1 LETRSANSRSP
12 KTEDPTSWKSCPKNF
27 QVWVL
32 ETHIV
37 YVPKLKS
44 HVLKIMSLKIPCLG
58 FGEPPQCKQT
68 LGGQKL
74 RQLRTPQGMG
84 SDWKNLP
91 STAHTD
97 RQTLLL

>member
-1 LETRSANSRSP
+1 LGTQSANSRSP

-32 ETHIV
+32 ETHTV

-58 FGEPPQCKQT
+58 FGEPPSAS
-68 LGGQKL
+68 KL
-74 RQLRTPQGMG
+74 QVA
-84 SDWKNLP
+84 KN
-91 STAHTD
+91 
-97 RQTLLL
+97 